1 MKVLYVVNVVDE
13 KYVDF
18 HAVQVEDENENDF
31 IILDRM
37 NVENYVHTF
46 PKNKIDVEL
55 DLAYVTD
62 KLDKKSLKIQID
74 RIYNK
79 LNKVCSDQDDVAER
93 YYESSMDLLK
103 RCVTPEEYE
112 SRGLKEQDRNNL
124 LKEVEVFLN

>member
-1 MKVLYVVNVVDE
+1 MKVLYVVNVVNE

-103 RCVTPEEYE
+103 RCVTLEEYE
-112 SRGLKEQDRNNL
+112 ARGLKEQDRDNL

>member
-1 MKVLYVVNVVDE
+1 MKVLYVVNV
-13 KYVDF
+13 
-18 HAVQVEDENENDF
+18 ENDF

-46 PKNKIDVEL
+46 PKNKIGVEL

-79 LNKVCSDQDDVAER
+79 LNKVCSDQDIVAER
-93 YYESSMDLLK
+93 YYKSSIDLLK
-103 RCVTPEEYE
+103 ICVTPEEYKA
-112 SRGLKEQDRNNL
+112 RGLKEQDRNDL
-124 LKEVEVFLN
+124 LKKVEVFWN